1 MKIIYSRRKKFK
13 PDIPVVIHHDD
24 GHRQLERVDLSQAL
38 RHDESS
44 VQEQHSDAD
53 CGEDEQSVLVME
65 ELESE
70 DNTNDHES
78 MSTYNKRVERKQKA
92 REDLRS
98 ETIKRTFQF
107 AGQTSCPCIICGEK
121 EAPYQCQD
129 CSYNLT
135 FCHDCVVKLHTTIN
149 VYHNVEVLQ
158 VSLLDN

>member
-1 MKIIYSRRKKFK
+1 MKILYSRRKRFK
-13 PDIPVVIHHDD
+13 PHIPVVIHHED

-70 DNTNDHES
+70 DDHEN
-78 MSTYNKRVERKQKA
+78 MSIYNKRVERKQKA
-92 REDLRS
+92 WEDLRS

-107 AGQTSCPCIICGEK
+107 AGQMSCSTVMLSTIIQMVNKVISCLK
-121 EAPYQCQD
+121 
-129 CSYNLT
+129 
-135 FCHDCVVKLHTTIN
+135 
-149 VYHNVEVLQ
+149 
-158 VSLLDN
+158 